1 MNQTPSKAMTQHLF
15 AISVLV
21 PDYDEA
27 IAHYCG
33 DLGFELTE
41 DTDMGGGK
49 RFVRVTPPGGQCH
62 LLLAKAKPGAQTA
75 AIGNQ
80 FGGRVG
86 LFLHTD
92 DFARDYAAYQ
102 AKGIEFC
109 EPAPRHEVYGT
120 VIVFQDK
127 YGTKWD
133 LVQPAA

>member
-1 MNQTPSKAMTQHLF
+1 MTQHLF
-15 AISVLV
+15 AISILV

-33 DLGFELTE
+33 DLGFKLSE
-41 DTDMGGGK
+41 DTDMGRGK

-62 LLLAKAKPGAQTA
+62 LLLAKAKPGEQTE

-92 DFARDYAAYQ
+92 DFDRDYEAYQ
-102 AKGIEFC
+102 AKGIAFC
-109 EPAPRHEVYGT
+109 EQAPRYEVYGT

-133 LVQPAA
+133 LVQPA